1 MKVVEFHGSSYE
13 VMHVVD
19 PDVLVVSIAGAV
31 QGCAE
36 ILNGALVANLA
47 GDGSARVSART
58 VADVARRAGFGIGF
72 PIA

>member
-1 MKVVEFHGSSYE
+1 MNVDFEGKRFEVV
-13 VMHVVD
+13 HVVD

-36 ILNGALVANLA
+36 ILNGALVANVA
-47 GDGSARVSART
+47 ADGSAIISART
-58 VADVARRAGFGIGF
+58 VADVARCAGYGVGF